1 MPLQEGGLRR
11 DGLYGFLSR
20 FPSRDLVGLGISH
33 VETAIVSRA
42 AERTPAPVQPA
53 PGGRGR
59 VNAAS
64 KGDN

>member
-1 MPLQEGGLRR
+1 MLVQEGGLRR

-20 FPSRDLVGLGISH
+20 SLSRDLVGLGISH
-33 VETAIVSRA
+33 VEAAIVSRA